1 LRQARQPL
9 LLVRPPEDRTQIP
22 AEPSFRRVLVPLDG
36 SELSESVLDLAAEVA
51 RLFEGELHVM
61 RVVAYPVE
69 IASPYLP
76 HTVQMNQKVVD
87 EAKVAAR
94 GYLDGIVEGLRAQG
108 VEAQAHVAVDAQAG
122 HAIAHEVETLGAD
135 LVVMATHGRSGL
147 QRALLGSTTDK
158 CIRTVHVP
166 VLVRRPG

>member
-1 LRQARQPL
+1 
-9 LLVRPPEDRTQIP
+9 
-22 AEPSFRRVLVPLDG
+22 
-36 SELSESVLDLAAEVA
+36 
-51 RLFEGELHVM
+51 M